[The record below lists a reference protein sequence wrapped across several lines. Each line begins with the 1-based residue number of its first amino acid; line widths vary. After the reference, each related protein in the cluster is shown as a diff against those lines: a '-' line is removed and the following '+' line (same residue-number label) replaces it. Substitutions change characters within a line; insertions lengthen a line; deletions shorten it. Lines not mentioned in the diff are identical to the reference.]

1 MIAGLSPRSR
11 RGARLWVAGIML
23 ARRSGGAV
31 HAPRAIAAFAVVIS
45 LFLGAGCASDSS
57 APRPSSAPT
66 VSIPPGLIPAKALTQ
81 RSVSVGGEARSYGYY
96 LPATASAR
104 PPLLVLVH
112 LLVPAPG
119 SPEAGTGDASTLID
133 VARDRGI
140 AVATPTGV
148 DFSFNGGTCCGTAA
162 RRNVDDLAF
171 LRAVVRDATAN
182 DNIDRRRVYLVGF
195 SNGGFLAYRAACED
209 PATYAGIAVVEGAL
223 LTSGC
228 APQRPTNLLVVHQRG
243 DVTVPFDGIAHS
255 IIPGDPVAL
264 PSVTASLD
272 RYLAGARCD
281 TAGHAIT
288 SSGVVTT
295 DYRCGVRTTRV
306 VDIPGGGHRFPTT
319 AGGLDGAETI
329 TRFLG
334 LDRRRP

>member
-1 MIAGLSPRSR
+1 M
-11 RGARLWVAGIML
+11 
-23 ARRSGGAV
+23 
-31 HAPRAIAAFAVVIS
+31 HAPRAISAFAVVIS
-45 LFLGAGCASDSS
+45 LFLAAGCVGSSS
-57 APRPSSAPT
+57 APRPSPAPT

-81 RSVSVGGEARSYGYY
+81 RSVAVKGETRSYGYY
-96 LPATASAR
+96 LPATAAAR

-119 SPEAGTGDASTLID
+119 SPEVGTGDASTLID

-140 AVATPTGV
+140 AVATPTGI
-148 DFSFNGGTCCGTAA
+148 DFSFNGGRCCGTAA

-171 LRAVVRDATAN
+171 LRAVVGDAAAL
-182 DNIDRRRVYLVGF
+182 DHIDRRRVYLVGF

-209 PATYAGIAVVEGAL
+209 PGPYAGIAVVEGGL

-228 APQRPTNLLVVHQRG
+228 APRRPTNLLIVHQRG

-264 PSVTASLD
+264 PSVMASLE
-272 RYLAGARCD
+272 RYLTGAGCD
-281 TAGHAIT
+281 PAGHATT

-295 DYRCGVRTTRV
+295 AYRCGVRTTRM
-306 VDIPGGGHRFPTT
+306 VDIPGGGHRFPSAAT
-319 AGGLDGAETI
+319 GLDGADTI
-329 TRFLG
+329 TAFFG